1 MLSFS
6 YIYDQKEI
14 YGIHCNYLKLFQT
27 STFLDPKKWHFM
39 LLTWSPK
46 DGILIFVDGPLF
58 AKSELKI
65 NITEIDSFNS
75 RVILGRRN
83 TAPTENTYAAFGIE
97 MVTIFYEFVPDGKV
111 FMSYSFSREFLSLMY
126 TSYPNLVQS

>member
-1 MLSFS
+1 MVR
-6 YIYDQKEI
+6 KK
-14 YGIHCNYLKLFQT
+14 YGIHYNYLKFFQT
-27 STFLDPKKWHFM
+27 STFLDPKKWHFV
-39 LLTWSPK
+39 LITWSPK
-46 DGILIFVDGPLF
+46 DGILIFIDGPLF

-75 RVILGRRN
+75 RIILGRRN

-111 FMSYSFSREFLSLMY
+111 FMSYSFSREFYSFNIYLV
-126 TSYPNLVQS
+126 PNNFL